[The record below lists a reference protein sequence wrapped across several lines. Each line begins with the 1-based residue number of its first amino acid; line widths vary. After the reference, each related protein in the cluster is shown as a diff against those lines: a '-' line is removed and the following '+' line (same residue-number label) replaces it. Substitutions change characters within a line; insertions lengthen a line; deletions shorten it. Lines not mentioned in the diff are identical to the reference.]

1 VGGVVIMGILMMV
14 VEGMGVRGMMDGII
28 VGIELVR

>member
-1 VGGVVIMGILMMV
+1 MGTLMMV
-14 VEGMGVRGMMDGII
+14 VEGMEGIGMMDGII